1 MRIML
6 LAGVTA
12 LTLTGLSV
20 PASHAQDAL
29 GGAIVGGATGAAIG
43 GAVGGGRGAA
53 IGAGVGA
60 ATGAAAGASAGER
73 RVYRGSRA
81 EYVGERPGYRV
92 RTCWRNDFGERV
104 CRYRSRY

>member
-1 MRIML
+1 MANTSVYGIYRTRQQAEQGVDRL
-6 LAGVTA
+6 LAAGFRNEDI
-12 LTLTGLSV
+12 SV
-20 PASHAQDAL
+20 MLQDN
-29 GGAIVGGATGAAIG
+29 VGTKDFAHEKHTKAPEGT
-43 GAVGGGRGAA
+43 
-53 IGAGVGA
+53 